1 MKPIHRFLLFA
12 IGMWIMAES
21 IVALILIN
29 PPTGIW
35 QIVRFI
41 RIVIGAVLL
50 VEARRVRLNFL
61 LSKKEDSKVD
71 LKYVIAYIDLLDFIG
86 IWLIVDGVGTAVM
99 GYEYP
104 ILIWQLIRAVRA
116 VVGLSLALGVHLLWF
131 KVFGTMEGGA
141 AGRT

>member
-1 MKPIHRFLLFA
+1 
-12 IGMWIMAES
+12 
-21 IVALILIN
+21 
-29 PPTGIW
+29 
-35 QIVRFI
+35 
-41 RIVIGAVLL
+41 
-50 VEARRVRLNFL
+50 
-61 LSKKEDSKVD
+61 
-71 LKYVIAYIDLLDFIG
+71 LDFIG